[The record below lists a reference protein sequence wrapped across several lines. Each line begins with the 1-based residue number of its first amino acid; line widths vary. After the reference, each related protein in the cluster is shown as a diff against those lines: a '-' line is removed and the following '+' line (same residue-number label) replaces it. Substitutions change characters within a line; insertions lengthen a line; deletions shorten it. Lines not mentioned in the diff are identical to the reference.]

1 MSPRVISIPLSGG
14 DRKHYARELKVAEKA
29 HASLVQRVADAR
41 KVAGEYRRMLW
52 RLECEEWS
60 ARQFI
65 GGDLEPSP
73 SIAAAIDADCVLL
86 LVECRACGHGQRVD
100 LTEVLWPREKP
111 IHTLGKV
118 LICKSCQSA
127 GRPKRRPN
135 LVGLQTREPDENPP
149 QSAARRR

>member
-14 DRKHYARELKVAEKA
+14 DRKFYARQLKRAEKV
-29 HASLVQRVADAR
+29 HEGLVRRVADAR
-41 KVAGEYRRMLW
+41 KVAREYQRMLS

-73 SIAAAIDADCVLL
+73 TIAQAIDADCVLL

-100 LTEVLWPREKP
+100 LTEVVWPREKP
-111 IHTLGKV
+111 IHTLGNA
-118 LICKSCQSA
+118 LICVNCKRE
-127 GRPKRRPN
+127 GRSKRRPN
-135 LVGLQTREPDENPP
+135 LVGLQTHEPENDPP
-149 QSAARRR
+149 EAAARRS